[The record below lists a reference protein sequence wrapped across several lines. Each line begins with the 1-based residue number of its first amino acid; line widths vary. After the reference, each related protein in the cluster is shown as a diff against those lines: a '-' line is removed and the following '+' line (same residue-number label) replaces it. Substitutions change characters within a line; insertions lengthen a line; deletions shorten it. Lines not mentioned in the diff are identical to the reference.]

1 MESEAVPEE
10 DGKLK
15 QAVARE
21 SGRMERAERERSRL
35 IAQTVYLSSL
45 ALLFVIP
52 VVAGAYLGR
61 WIDSLFSG
69 YSIRFTVSL
78 IVLGVALGALNVYL
92 FVRERRG

>member
-35 IAQTVYLSSL
+35 IAQTVYLGSL
-45 ALLFVIP
+45 ALMFVIP